1 VPPLPLDRQVGEL
14 VDPDERRAGDM
25 LVEVCLSSRVDAVE
39 RVGAVDEPV
48 LDQ

>member
-1 VPPLPLDRQVGEL
+1 MPPLLFDREIRELDTEEG
-14 VDPDERRAGDM
+14 RAGDVS
-25 LVEVCLSSRVDAVE
+25 VEVQLPPGLPPVE